1 MAAVSWIFDRLREPS
16 TWYGLS
22 VILVSVGVN
31 VDPELW
37 KEITSTGVAIS
48 GLVLVATKE
57 KKD

>member
-1 MAAVSWIFDRLREPS
+1 MAAVSWIFDRLRESS

>member
-16 TWYGLS
+16 TWYGFS
-22 VILVSVGVN
+22 VILVSVGIN

-37 KEITSTGVAIS
+37 KEIASTGVAIS

-57 KKD
+57 KK

>member
-16 TWYGLS
+16 TWYGFS

-37 KEITSTGVAIS
+37 KEITSAGVAVS
-48 GLVLVATKE
+48 GLVLVITKE
-57 KKD
+57 KK

>member
-31 VDPELW
+31 VDPDLW
-37 KEITSTGVAIS
+37 KEITSAGVAVS

-57 KKD
+57 EK